1 MKNYSDGNFLKNLM
15 GFESQ
20 GAVKYWNSVRLLLA
34 DDGIAFEERIGHKAI
49 DLVNC
54 MLNYGYAILYSRA
67 CQALLYAQLN
77 PYDSV
82 IHVRQAGKPTFSF
95 DFIELFRSQAV
106 DRVIISMLQKGE
118 EAEVKDGKL
127 TDATKNNLIRNLTE
141 RMYKY
146 ELYRGESTM
155 FENVIRKQAKEIA
168 DYFSDGKP
176 YKPYKAKW

>member
-20 GAVKYWNSVRLLLA
+20 GAVKYWSYVRLLLA

-82 IHVRQAGKPTFSF
+82 ILVRQAGKPTFSF

-106 DRVIISMLQKGE
+106 DRVIISHV
-118 EAEVKDGKL
+118 AERRRSRSKRWE
-127 TDATKNNLIRNLTE
+127 TYRRN
-141 RMYKY
+141 K
-146 ELYRGESTM
+146 
-155 FENVIRKQAKEIA
+155 K
-168 DYFSDGKP
+168 
-176 YKPYKAKW
+176 